1 MYNLFFL
8 HRRCY
13 CTLRQVLHV
22 YEWIGHILIFSLSVA
37 LYQCLTAVFFFFF
50 NKKVIIFKKNMQM
63 SIWKWNHFSTFKKT
77 TLIQWIKQT
86 DYVISILFKTESSLI
101 LCYKYPSVGIA
112 VIKKLSKSYCTEKTK
127 VKVKYSRLPCLV
139 FFFSFFQ
146 DFI

>member
-1 MYNLFFL
+1 
-8 HRRCY
+8 
-13 CTLRQVLHV
+13 
-22 YEWIGHILIFSLSVA
+22 
-37 LYQCLTAVFFFFF
+37 
-50 NKKVIIFKKNMQM
+50 M

-139 FFFSFFQ
+139 FFFFLSFKISFSWCQ
-146 DFI
+146 IFSAEKYNISLFNKVLSRGKQKMNLANSHLVVRALL